1 MNKSTILAATLGM
14 TTLYVNEKVMMLA
27 LLKMKVKYLEWMGK
41 STFLAALGN
50 VRKWKSDDTGFVK
63 VGGLIFKGQ
72 LT

>member
-1 MNKSTILAATLGM
+1 MS
-14 TTLYVNEKVMMLA
+14 
-27 LLKMKVKYLEWMGK
+27 K

-50 VRKWKSDDTGFVK
+50 VCKWKSDDTGFVK